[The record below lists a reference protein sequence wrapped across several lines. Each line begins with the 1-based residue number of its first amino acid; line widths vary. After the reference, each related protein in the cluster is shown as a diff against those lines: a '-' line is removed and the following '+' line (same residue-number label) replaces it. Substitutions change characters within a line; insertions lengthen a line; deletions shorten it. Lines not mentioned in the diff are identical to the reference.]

1 MFSLIIIIGAIAGI
15 LLIGIVLIQNPK
27 GGGLASNFSSANNIF
42 GVQKSSDG
50 VEKGTWL
57 FAAIILVVSLMSSY
71 YNGSES
77 KSTGDSKTRELMD
90 AKPGKSTTKPME
102 NQQNNMP
109 PQGGADVPSPTPVK

>member
-90 AKPGKSTTKPME
+90 AKPGKSSAPKPAE
-102 NQQNNMP
+102 TPTSPMP
-109 PQGGADVPSPTPVK
+109 PQGGAPAPTPVQ